1 MKNIFL
7 DNALTIKQM
16 KEELLLTPHLLN
28 LVQGN

>member
-16 KEELLLTPHLLN
+16 KEELLLIPHLLN
-28 LVQGN
+28 LVQVN